1 MSQEIEVVIQRDS
14 VSMGDDIQAP
24 HEYRVWMSSQ
34 ITLETFFTALNL
46 HLYLPKIVTGEA
58 VWTLENKFGK
68 SIALMAQQWQSIHY
82 FVDPHSQF
90 SEQFIFDEHLQGH
103 LIFVGYHQQI
113 QPEQLIERLK

>member
-24 HEYRVWMSSQ
+24 HAYRVWMLSQ
-34 ITLETFFTALNL
+34 MTLEQGVSEFNF

-58 VWTLENKFGK
+58 VWTLENKDGK

-82 FVDPHSQF
+82 FIDPHLQF
-90 SEQFIFDEHLQGH
+90 SEQFIFDEPLQGH
-103 LIFVGYHQQI
+103 LIFVRYHQQI